1 MSTLKADTIQSTG
14 GGAATL
20 TKQQAPKMW
29 TTVNQSTVAIKD
41 SLNTASITDHST
53 GLFTH
58 TATSAMSNANY
69 AVSGT
74 NIGDTQSSYP
84 LNVCGAGVAN
94 TTTAHKY
101 YNYNTVT
108 DGHIDAVT
116 ISTVVQGD
124 LA

>member
-1 MSTLKADTIQSTG
+1 MSVLKADTIQSTG

-29 TTVNQSTVAIKD
+29 TTVNQSTPAIKD
-41 SLNTASITDHST
+41 SLNTASITDHAT

-58 TATSAMSNANY
+58 TTTSAMSNVNY

-74 NIGDTQSSYP
+74 NIGDTQSSYA
-84 LNVCGAGVAN
+84 LNVCAAGVAN

-108 DGHIDAVT
+108 DNQFDAVT